1 MLQFFVSL
9 KLLGFVVEDGI
20 ERGRSKEWTEEME
33 YFTSLSDKEF
43 QTTLLLCQEL
53 SVLYHVILLC
63 PVKEN

>member
-43 QTTLLLCQEL
+43 QATLLLC
-53 SVLYHVILLC
+53 
-63 PVKEN
+63 